1 MSPLVVLEKGKR
13 ATGVVPRLSPSNTRD
28 RPTASSNRYE
38 RRASTS
44 AYRTTQRRC
53 GRHLC

>member
-44 AYRTTQRRC
+44 ACRTTQRRC